1 MYRDKIAKIIGT
13 VFSALTVLPLA
24 IPVFLSLLVLVMRG
38 KFLYDFLMPAE
49 LFVFTLVGGL
59 GVIVV
64 LALMKKDF
72 RRLAVA
78 LSLALLNLI
87 VSQVYANVS
96 GLAHGNTELT
106 GTHLFIVSTFI
117 VLYHFFAFLVVFES
131 FRSLK
136 FLRS

>member
-13 VFSALTVLPLA
+13 AFSALTVFPFA
-24 IPVFLSLLVLVMRG
+24 TPVLLSLLILVTRG
-38 KFLYDFLMPAE
+38 KFLYDFFISAE

-72 RRLAVA
+72 RKLAVT

-87 VSQVYANVS
+87 VSQVYTYVS

>member
-1 MYRDKIAKIIGT
+1 MFPFAT
-13 VFSALTVLPLA
+13 PVL
-24 IPVFLSLLVLVMRG
+24 LSLLILVTRG
-38 KFLYDFLMPAE
+38 KFLYDFFISAE

-72 RRLAVA
+72 RKLAVT

-87 VSQVYANVS
+87 VSQVYTYVS

-106 GTHLFIVSTFI
+106 GVHLFIVGVFI

-131 FRSLK
+131 FRSLRK
-136 FLRS
+136 V